1 MSATRAALVA
11 ALRARVEDM
20 RPLPEEVAHLD
31 ATQFVN
37 LDSMDWH
44 LIAGE
49 LRLRKGR
56 KLAGLAAEV
65 SKLREPALI
74 ASMGAGTTPVQPW
87 EGVIGAEGRLTGDN
101 RLIDADALSWA
112 TFPLPLRYAPADYG
126 GHDGAMLVGRIDAIE
141 RGDDGLIRARGVLD
155 LGSPLGREATRLIR
169 GGFLSGVS
177 MDLDTVNAATGSAT
191 LVTTE
196 GRVRAA
202 TLVAIPAFD
211 EARIAL
217 TDTGD
222 ADALAD
228 LELPDDPDL
237 ATEPHT
243 EDCGCSQQLTVIYAD
258 DLTAPSR
265 KTQP

>member
-1 MSATRAALVA
+1 
-11 ALRARVEDM
+11 
-20 RPLPEEVAHLD
+20 
-31 ATQFVN
+31 
-37 LDSMDWH
+37 MDWN
-44 LIAGE
+44 LIAAE
-49 LRLRKGR
+49 LRLSKQK
-56 KLAGLAAEV
+56 KLAGLAAKV
-65 SKLREPALI
+65 SQLREPALI
-74 ASMGAGTTPVQPW
+74 ASMGAGTIPVQPW

-101 RLIDADALSWA
+101 RVIDADALSWA

-141 RGDDGLIRARGVLD
+141 RSDDGLIRARGVLD

-177 MDLDTVNAATGSAT
+177 MDLDTVNAAPDSAT

-222 ADALAD
+222 TDPFAD
-228 LELPDDPDL
+228 LQSIDDLDF
-237 ATEPHT
+237 ATPTHT
-243 EDCGCSQQLTVIYAD
+243 EDCGCSQQLTVIYAP
-258 DLTAPSR
+258 DLTDPSR
-265 KTQP
+265 KRRS